1 MKRRL
6 GYRWRLFLSA
16 VAVVW
21 LVMSALIGYQYYTEV
36 NFRKQLIRDEM
47 SMIDSRIIYAYE
59 RKLDL
64 SEFLNFVKQYYANT
78 TYSSIQIS
86 IYNAKDSLIA
96 SVGEPLPV
104 NEMDDSGGNTAVGN
118 ILEEGGDGGADGS
131 MVRGAN
137 GQKMFYYTAVKS
149 LDGQISVRTAIPY
162 NISVRNAVTVDSTLV
177 WLFLLFSGMATVI
190 VYLVTRKLGKN
201 LEVLRN
207 FSHNLETGIVEVDA
221 SKLPHDELGDIARSI
236 INMYQARLEANDRS
250 ERERRIAIDAIE
262 ERNAMRRQMTN
273 NINHELKTP
282 LGVIRGYLD
291 TIDENPNM
299 DADTR
304 NHFLTR
310 ARDNVE
316 RLCSLLNDVSTMTRL
331 EDGIQNVQMAVVNMY
346 ELLEAVSSD
355 VEASQICGDMK
366 FHFSLPKDC
375 VVLGNHNLLSGMIL
389 NLIRNAVFHS
399 HGTEIHFRIISE
411 SAKYCL
417 FAFFDNGSGVND
429 DHLAHLFERF
439 YRVDSGRSRKVGGT
453 GLGLPIVK
461 ETIVSLG
468 GSISVHNLPSY
479 GLSFLFTLK
488 KPE

>member
-1 MKRRL
+1 M
-6 GYRWRLFLSA
+6 SA
-16 VAVVW
+16 VTLVW
-21 LVMSALIGYQYYTEV
+21 LVMSALVIYQYYSEV

-47 SMIDSRIIYAYE
+47 SMIDSRIIYAHE
-59 RKLDL
+59 RNLDL
-64 SEFLNFVKQYYANT
+64 PEFLNFVKQYYANT
-78 TYSSIQIS
+78 TFSNIQIS

-96 SVGEPLPV
+96 SIGEPLPV
-104 NEMDDSGGNTAVGN
+104 NEMEEASGNTAVG
-118 ILEEGGDGGADGS
+118 GMRDDDGSDGS
-131 MVRGAN
+131 MVKSVN
-137 GQKMFYYTAVKS
+137 GRKMFYYTAVKS

-162 NISVRNAVTVDSTLV
+162 NISVLNAVTVDATLI
-177 WLFLLFSGMATVI
+177 WLFLLLSAVATAV

-201 LEVLRN
+201 LEVLRD
-207 FSHNLETGIVEVDA
+207 FSHNLENGMADVDA

-236 INMYQARLEANDRS
+236 INMYQERLEANERS

-262 ERNAMRRQMTN
+262 ERNNMRRQMTN

-331 EDGIQNVQMAVVNMY
+331 EDGIQNVQLAVVNMY

-417 FAFFDNGSGVND
+417 FAFFDNGSGVSD